1 MRRLLIPSLCVAV
14 LIVASASAQASALSM
29 LFPYT
34 VNVLEDNDWESTLLG
49 DGDNELEKGEI
60 LTGMLYVQE
69 VWDALGP
76 GSNTATTETFTAV
89 FALQVT
95 DVDTTSAPGY
105 AIYTFGAI
113 DKDDWDTLEDKD
125 GNNLGLTD
133 PLADGT
139 VGMVFSDTSD
149 PFIDEDPFP
158 GATEA
163 DSIATA
169 IEGDLLWEIGFRGD
183 AGEFW
188 TALTNSTDITSLF
201 LLQARI
207 AINVTYYHDDSVML
221 LKHDYLWDGVTD
233 SINPTG
239 IHTWTDI
246 QGYGGL
252 SSVDEGVWDI
262 ATDTDFYIYPTPE
275 PGSLALIG
283 LGLAA
288 VGGGLIRRRRRS

>member
-1 MRRLLIPSLCVAV
+1 MRRLLIFGLCLAV
-14 LIVASASAQASALSM
+14 LGVAASDSQASALSM

-34 VNVLEDNDWESTLLG
+34 VNVLEDNDWESTLIG
-49 DGDNELEKGEI
+49 DGDDILEEGEI
-60 LTGMLYVQE
+60 LIGMIYVQE
-69 VWDALGP
+69 VWDAIGP
-76 GSNTATTETFTAV
+76 GSNTAVDETFTAV
-89 FALQVT
+89 FALEVT
-95 DVDTTSAPGY
+95 DLDTSGAFPV
-105 AIYTFGAI
+105 YTFGAL

-133 PLADGT
+133 PVADGT
-139 VGMVFSDTSD
+139 VGLVFSDTSD
-149 PFIDEDPFP
+149 PFIDENPFA

-201 LLQARI
+201 ILQARI
-207 AINVTYYHDDSVML
+207 AINVTYYHDASIAL
-221 LKHDYLWDGVTD
+221 LKHNYLWDGVTD
-233 SINPTG
+233 SINPLG
-239 IHTWTDI
+239 INTFTEI

-252 SSVDEGVWDI
+252 SSVDRGVWDI
-262 ATDTDFYIYPTPE
+262 ATDTDFYIVPTPE
-275 PGSLALIG
+275 PGSLALLG

-288 VGGGLIRRRRRS
+288 VGGVIVRRRRRS